1 VRVSLDFAI
10 GRYLSGFAELI
21 ELRLKASTR
30 LNHGRIIW
38 MRRAACHARFGSI
51 GDIPELLSEVCFP
64 AESGHRAF
72 MSTRPKELG
81 RPENYLSAGT
91 LAGAG

>member
-1 VRVSLDFAI
+1 VRVSLAFAI

-38 MRRAACHARFGSI
+38 MRRAACHARFGSNSTKI
-51 GDIPELLSEVCFP
+51 K
-64 AESGHRAF
+64 
-72 MSTRPKELG
+72 MSILGPILGTSRPTTVAARL
-81 RPENYLSAGT
+81 Y
-91 LAGAG
+91 